1 MVAYRLRIELPDRP
15 GALSGVSGEIAA
27 SGANITSVDVH
38 EVDGASVV
46 DEVVVDVGDDWLPAR
61 LAAALAAEGT
71 GSLLSSRR
79 IDLREDPVATV
90 LDAVALMVGGGRDDL
105 ERHCSR
111 ALLGVAQGS
120 SADVLDGE
128 RARVDPV
135 AKVAL
140 ERGATIVTRSGPLGD
155 GWVLSAVDE
164 PTDPRAVAVVV
175 RPFDARFSATEIGRV
190 EAVLRI
196 RRQLLGTR
204 ATSA

>member
-15 GALSGVSGEIAA
+15 GALAGVSGEIAA
-27 SGANITSVDVH
+27 SGANITSIDVH
-38 EVDGASVV
+38 EIDGASVV
-46 DEVVVDVGDDWLPAR
+46 DEVIVEVGDDWLPGR
-61 LAAALAAEGT
+61 LAAALAVDGA

-79 IDLREDPVATV
+79 VDLREDPVTTV
-90 LDAVALMVGGGRDDL
+90 LDAVALMVGSGRDDL
-105 ERHCSR
+105 ELHCCR
-111 ALLGVAQGS
+111 ALLAVAHGS
-120 SADVLDGE
+120 SADILDGE

-140 ERGATIVTRSGPLGD
+140 ERGATIVTRSPPVGE
-155 GWVLSAVDE
+155 GWLLAAVEE

-175 RPFDARFSATEIGRV
+175 RPFDVRFSATEVGRA

-196 RRQLLGTR
+196 RRQLLGSR